1 MLNNYPESIF
11 RMLLRYSLLLED
23 TRDDLEEPNFSKFLH
38 FVVLAEGIARTLENL
53 IQFFT
58 QIFVNLF

>member
-1 MLNNYPESIF
+1 
-11 RMLLRYSLLLED
+11 MLLRYSLLLEE

>member
-1 MLNNYPESIF
+1 MSDYLECIF
-11 RMLLRYSLLLED
+11 GMLLRYRLLIEE
-23 TRDDLEEPNFSKFLH
+23 TRDDPDELIFSKVLH

>member
-1 MLNNYPESIF
+1 MSNDYLESIIQ
-11 RMLLRYSLLLED
+11 MLLRYSLLIGEIW
-23 TRDDLEEPNFSKFLH
+23 DDLDEPDFSKFLH
-38 FVVLAEGIARTLENL
+38 FVVLEEGIARTLENI

>member
-1 MLNNYPESIF
+1 MSDYLECIF
-11 RMLLRYSLLLED
+11 GMLLRYRLLIEE
-23 TRDDLEEPNFSKFLH
+23 TRDDPDELIFSKFLH
-38 FVVLAEGIARTLENL
+38 FVVLAEGVARTLENL